1 MAAPLPPVL
10 QIYLSV
16 TFFRWLRSLSHLVL
30 VIRLLGLLLVGSSE
44 LPLLTLEEAHAC
56 LQPGGGGC
64 SGWKIFR
71 QQSKSLLRKIPPGD
85 RLSRP
90 PPLHPSENP
99 LGVVGVQLDPVVEA
113 AKGTPLLGTPTNARE
128 DDRAVQ
134 LDGNI
139 LVLSKEDNVVTLLV
153 G

>member
-10 QIYLSV
+10 QIYSYFLGGV
-16 TFFRWLRSLSHLVL
+16 VHFSHLVL
-30 VIRLLGLLLVGSSE
+30 VFRLLGLLLVGSSE

-71 QQSKSLLRKIPPGD
+71 QQSKSLLRKIPPGH

>member
-1 MAAPLPPVL
+1 M
-10 QIYLSV
+10 
-16 TFFRWLRSLSHLVL
+16 
-30 VIRLLGLLLVGSSE
+30 
-44 LPLLTLEEAHAC
+44 
-56 LQPGGGGC
+56 
-64 SGWKIFR
+64 
-71 QQSKSLLRKIPPGD
+71 
-85 RLSRP
+85 
-90 PPLHPSENP
+90 
-99 LGVVGVQLDPVVEA
+99 GVQLDPVVEA